1 MSEFDYESFIDSIVS
16 EVLDRAGDETT
27 DEELVDL
34 TLRYITTFD
43 SIIEEERNEVVQ
55 RHEQILPE
63 TEAMMWMVVALIL
76 NDVLEEIDE
85 QTQYSIEELESHVPD
100 EYVKERIRNW

>member
-1 MSEFDYESFIDSIVS
+1 MTEFDYGSLIDSIAS
-16 EVLDRAGDETT
+16 DVLRRAGEETT

-34 TLRYITTFD
+34 SLRYITTFD
-43 SIIEEERNEVVQ
+43 SIIEDERNEVIK

-76 NDVLEEIDE
+76 HDVLKEIDDR
-85 QTQYSIEELESHVPD
+85 TQYSIEDLEAQVPN